1 MQHNTCRLVDG
12 VHNLVLLHMIHALVA
27 DFARMNQYRE
37 KQEGTSTLSNFIHV
51 EYAAHFPDALQT
63 TPAALPMLE
72 MSSNSPLKI
81 TLDGY

>member
-12 VHNLVLLHMIHALVA
+12 VHNLVSWHMIHSLVA

-37 KQEGTSTLSNFIHV
+37 KQEDTPMLLNSMHV
-51 EYAAHFPDALQT
+51 EYPAHFPDALQT

-72 MSSNSPLKI
+72 MSSNSHLN
-81 TLDGY
+81 TMLNGY